1 MKTKEKFIKPAILRE
16 VSLEAGGQILAGSIV
31 DDVVIESAG
40 QTVQDIDASSSEFDW
55 NNQWDWEK

>member
-31 DDVVIESAG
+31 EQVTIESAG
-40 QTVQDIDASSSEFDW
+40 QTYVDIDASSSDVEW
-55 NNQWDWEK
+55 NEKWEW